1 MTNNETSVTSE
12 KINKPK
18 KAVAKK
24 VAVKKE
30 ITQENISNSKKQK
43 GLINTD

>member
-1 MTNNETSVTSE
+1 MGINDRIDIMTNNETSVTSE

-24 VAVKKE
+24 KRGAIVYAYK
-30 ITQENISNSKKQK
+30 
-43 GLINTD
+43 